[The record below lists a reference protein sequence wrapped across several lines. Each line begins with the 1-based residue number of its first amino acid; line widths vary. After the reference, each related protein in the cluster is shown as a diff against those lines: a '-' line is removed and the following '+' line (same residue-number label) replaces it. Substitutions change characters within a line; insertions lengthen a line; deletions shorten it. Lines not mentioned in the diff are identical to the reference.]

1 MDDELNRIREKKI
14 QELQQRIEEKN
25 RGAVVFILEGE
36 NFAQTIADHPAL
48 VVDFWAEWCGPCRMV
63 GPVIEELASEFGG
76 RISFAKCN
84 TDENQ
89 QLAGRLGISAIPTIM
104 FFSRGQLVDRLIGAY
119 PVEIIRNRIAK
130 AFGLQESS

>member
-14 QELQQRIEEKN
+14 REIQERIEEKN
-25 RGAVVFILEGE
+25 RNPGVFILDQER
-36 NFAQTIADHPAL
+36 FAQAIADHPAL

-63 GPVIEELASEFGG
+63 GPAVEELALEFGG

-104 FFSRGQLVDRLIGAY
+104 MFSRGQLVDRLIGAY
-119 PVEIIRNRIAK
+119 PKDILRQRITRT
-130 AFGLQESS
+130 FGIQTGD

>member
-1 MDDELNRIREKKI
+1 MEDELNRIREKKI
-14 QELQQRIEEKN
+14 REMQQRFEEKN
-25 RGAVVFILEGE
+25 RGAGVFILEGE
-36 NFAQTIADHPAL
+36 HFAQAIADHPAL

-89 QLAGRLGISAIPTIM
+89 QLAGRLGIS
-104 FFSRGQLVDRLIGAY
+104 
-119 PVEIIRNRIAK
+119 
-130 AFGLQESS
+130 